1 MLIWKIL
8 SKILLSRIKP
18 TRVMYFIKSGSIDM
32 SGDLNMGG
40 IIKPFV
46 EIDTQ
51 AGLEQQ
57 TKSSDQLWLF
67 SRTGR

>member
-1 MLIWKIL
+1 
-8 SKILLSRIKP
+8 
-18 TRVMYFIKSGSIDM
+18 MYFIKSGSIDM

-67 SRTGR
+67 SHTGR

>member
-1 MLIWKIL
+1 
-8 SKILLSRIKP
+8 
-18 TRVMYFIKSGSIDM
+18 M
-32 SGDLNMGG
+32 SGDLNMGGHG

-67 SRTGR
+67 SHTGR